1 MRGLLNNSALFIALL
16 VAVSAHAGETIR
28 FQRGL
33 LRPEAGVK
41 FAASAETQDWILLF
55 QKAPTWHEQ
64 VQLQSQQLQI
74 LGYLPDDALVV
85 RGSQSQILAAQKK
98 NTNVRALMAY
108 PAGMKL
114 AANLPALSIF
124 SKTRVQRYLLKA
136 FLPSDLVTVSQE
148 IERRGLGLIQQTDG
162 NTLVVEAI
170 EANLLKLAELQG
182 VEHIQEPTR
191 WQTMDFKAEDA
202 NDPINPEAGDFT
214 DLTGMESGTK
224 LMNFAKAWELGFE
237 GQGQIASM
245 ADTGLDSGDKGNI
258 HQDFS
263 GAVVD
268 GQIFGLYSK
277 SWGDPM
283 GHGTHVAGSIVG
295 RGAASPATATSPVFA
310 TSSWHSLR
318 GGAPAAQFV
327 GQSMWSPMLSN
338 LMVPSQLGGMF
349 AKAYEKGA
357 RIHSNSWGAANNLGA
372 YDTYAFQ
379 VDEYIFANQDM
390 LILFAAGNSGAD
402 KDKDGRIDPGSVS
415 SPGTAKN
422 ALTVGASEN
431 LVFAGGLQKKVSDFR
446 QAKEEWPAEPIW
458 SSKVSDNAQ
467 GLAMFSS
474 RGPTS
479 DGRLKPEIV
488 APGTNILSVRSQDP
502 KAEPLWGIYNK
513 DYVWSGGTSMSTP
526 LTAGAATVARQILQ
540 EKYAV
545 ANPSAALV
553 KALLMNTA
561 FDLYPGQYGEGG
573 VSRGQE
579 IIQRRP
585 NSDEGYGRVD
595 MQNLITRTLQV
606 WDEKVGVLQ
615 GENKIYE
622 IEVGTSVKATITLVY
637 TDAPGSINAAQALV
651 NDLDVSL
658 IGSDGEVKAEPK
670 DRINNHEIIEMT
682 LAPGKYQIRVNG
694 AKIPLGRDGR
704 QPFALVMSLT

>member
-1 MRGLLNNSALFIALL
+1 MRGLIVNSTLFLALW
-16 VAVSAHAGETIR
+16 VAISAHAGETIR
-28 FQRGL
+28 FQRGS
-33 LRPEAGVK
+33 LRPEAGTK
-41 FAASAETQDWILLF
+41 IAATTETQDWILQF
-55 QKAPTWHEQ
+55 QKAPTWQEQ
-64 VQLQSQQLQI
+64 VQLQRQQLQI

-85 RGSQSQILAAQKK
+85 RGSQGQILAAKMK
-98 NTNVRALMAY
+98 NANVRALMAY

-124 SKTRVQRYLLKA
+124 SRTRVQRYLIKA
-136 FLPSDLVTVSQE
+136 FLPADLVPISQE
-148 IERRGLGLIQQTDG
+148 IERRGLGLIQQADG
-162 NTLVVEAI
+162 NSLVVEAI
-170 EANLLKLAELQG
+170 EANLLKLAEIQG

-191 WQTMDFKAEDA
+191 WQTMDFKDLDSKSEDV
-202 NDPINPEAGDFT
+202 NDPVNPEGGDFT

-245 ADTGLDSGDKGNI
+245 ADTGLDSGDKGSI

-263 GAVVD
+263 GSVVE

-295 RGAASPATATSPVFA
+295 RGTASPISA
-310 TSSWHSLR
+310 TSSWHTLR

-349 AKAYEKGA
+349 GKAYEKGA

-379 VDEYIFANQDM
+379 VDEFMFANQDM

-402 KDKDGRIDPGSVS
+402 KNKDGRIDPGSVS

-431 LVFAGGLQKKVSDFR
+431 LVFVGGLQKKVSEFR
-446 QAKEEWPAEPIW
+446 QAKDEWPAEPIW

-573 VSRGQE
+573 LSQGQE

-595 MQNLITRTLQV
+595 MQNLVTRTLQV
-606 WDEKVGVLQ
+606 WDEKIGVLQ

-622 IEVGTSVKATITLVY
+622 IEVISTVKAVITLVY

-658 IGSDGEVKAEPK
+658 IASDGTVKAEPK

-704 QPFALVMSLT
+704 QPFALIMSSI